1 MSRDS
6 SRREFLT
13 GRSAV
18 RALSD
23 AHGELAEPLP
33 TPGGTSHNWLTQ
45 ISREAMACEFEVLL
59 DAKQHPDGP
68 EAAVEALD
76 LVEALEA
83 QLTVYRETSEVSRL
97 NQRAFAELVVVEQRL
112 FELLT
117 QAKEL
122 WKATNGALDITS
134 GALTKV
140 WGFYRRQGNM
150 PSEVEVA
157 AALAKVGSQHLVLD
171 ASRHTAQFLVPG
183 LEINLGAIGK
193 GHTLDRCAELL
204 SSRGIHDFLIHG
216 GNSSV
221 LARGKRKAE
230 SGMRNPECGQGTEV
244 EPADSL
250 KSQISNLKS
259 SSPSPQPP
267 VPSPET
273 PWSIGLRHPLR
284 PDQRLAEFTLSNQA
298 LGTSGSGSQF
308 FHHGAK
314 RYGHILDP
322 RTGWPAEQVLSATVI
337 APTAAE
343 ADALSTA
350 FYVLGLAGTKKY
362 CEQHPEITALL
373 VTQKGAGVELHPV
386 NLPDE
391 KWHTV

>member
-1 MSRDS
+1 MPSDS

-13 GRSAV
+13 GRSAL
-18 RALSD
+18 RALAD
-23 AHGELAEPLP
+23 AHGELGVPLP
-33 TPGGTSHNWLTQ
+33 APGGAADTWLTQ

-59 DAKQHPDGP
+59 DAKKYPAGPD
-68 EAAVEALD
+68 AAVDSLD
-76 LVEALEA
+76 LVEMLEA
-83 QLTVYRETSEVSRL
+83 QLTIYRDTSEVSRL
-97 NQRAFAELVVVEQRL
+97 NERAFSESVIVEPRL
-112 FELLT
+112 FDLLR
-117 QAKEL
+117 QSQQL
-122 WKATNGALDITS
+122 WKATGGALDITS

-140 WGFYRRQGNM
+140 WGFYRRQGRM
-150 PSEVEVA
+150 PSEAEVA
-157 AALAKVGSQHLVLD
+157 EALTKVGSQHLELD
-171 ASRHTAQFLVPG
+171 ASRNSVRFLVPG

-204 SSRGIHDFLIHG
+204 VSRGIYDFVIHG

-221 LARGKRKAE
+221 LAKGARGQE
-230 SGMRNPECGQGTEV
+230 SGVRSQGSEV
-244 EPADSL
+244 KADSF
-250 KSQISNLKS
+250 
-259 SSPSPQPP
+259 SSPSPLL
-267 VPSPET
+267 

-284 PDQRLAEFTLSNQA
+284 PDQRLAEFILHDQA

-308 FHHGAK
+308 FHHQGK

-350 FYVLGLAGTKKY
+350 FYVLGLEGAKDY
-362 CEQHPEITALL
+362 CETHLEISALL

-391 KWHTV
+391 KWRAV

>member
-1 MSRDS
+1 MARDS

-18 RALSD
+18 RALAD
-23 AHGELAEPLP
+23 AHEGLAEPLP
-33 TPGGTSHNWLTQ
+33 APGGAAQNWLTQ

-59 DAKQHPDGP
+59 DAKKYPDGP
-68 EAAVEALD
+68 EVAVEALD

-83 QLTVYRETSEVSRL
+83 QLTVYRDTSEVSRL
-97 NQRAFAELVVVEQRL
+97 NQQACVQPVVVEERL

-150 PSEVEVA
+150 PSEAEVA
-157 AALAKVGSQHLVLD
+157 TALAKVGSQHLELD
-171 ASRHTAQFLVPG
+171 ASLQSVQFLVPG

-204 SSRGIHDFLIHG
+204 VSRGIHDFLIHG

-221 LARGKRKAE
+221 LARGVRGQGKTE
-230 SGMRNPECGQGTEV
+230 SGQGTEV
-244 EPADSL
+244 EAGDSL

-267 VPSPET
+267 ASNPPL

-284 PDQRLAEFTLSNQA
+284 PDQRLAEFTLHDQA

-308 FHHGAK
+308 FHHGGK

-350 FYVLGLAGTKKY
+350 FYVLGLEGAQEY
-362 CEQHPEITALL
+362 CQRQPEVSALL

-391 KWHTV
+391 KWRAV